1 MTKPIPP
8 VQLPTRH
15 SPLVTHRCPRI
26 TDPWPL
32 APRDLP
38 PATRHLPLCLCL
50 AALFT
55 GCTHLG
61 PRTVAVDRF
70 DYSTAIA
77 DSWKQQT
84 LLNIVKLRYMDLP
97 VFVDVASVVS
107 GYSMQTGGSLNG
119 TLSTRTAIQGNFLA
133 AGGSAIY
140 TDRPTITYVPM
151 TGEKFLRG
159 LMTPIDPK
167 NIFFMLQSGY
177 PADFILGLTVE
188 SLNGVRNRSTAAGV
202 MREADSDFVRALEL
216 MCEVQAAGAF
226 GMRVEEDKAKGST
239 AVLFFRRDDVSAD
252 ILAKT
257 AEIRRLLKLP
267 AEQQKYV
274 ISYSPVR
281 GADNELAVNSRSLI
295 QIMAAFASYMDLPEA
310 HLKDHS
316 GVPAPENSS
325 PETGRATVRIHSGK
339 NKPAAAY
346 ADVHYRDHWFW
357 VEDGDWQTKRALTA
371 IMFFFTLAETG
382 ENAKLPL
389 ITIPAQ

>member
-1 MTKPIPP
+1 MTD
-8 VQLPTRH
+8 
-15 SPLVTHRCPRI
+15 HRSLI

-32 APRDLP
+32 APRHLP

-50 AALFT
+50 AALAVVIT

-97 VFVDVASVVS
+97 VFVDVASIVS

-316 GVPAPENSS
+316 AVPAPADSS
-325 PETGRATVRIHSGK
+325 VKNQRNNMRIHSGK
-339 NKPAAAY
+339 NKPATAY
-346 ADVHYRDHWFW
+346 AAVHYRDHWFW
-357 VEDGDWQTKRALTA
+357 VDEGDWQTKRALTA
-371 IMFFFTLAETG
+371 IMFFFTLTETG
-382 ENAKLPL
+382 SSDKLPL